1 MLASIS
7 LLALGAALHAP
18 SLRLPTT
25 AAARA
30 PAAVCSLAESLRST
44 LSEVRAASPLSAGEA
59 AEVRMLCAEISAA
72 AGVGATSPE
81 GKKYTYL
88 SVPKMSDATKA
99 DLESALAQLF
109 KAYDQNNDGYVTL
122 VKMLESNAGIYAAD
136 GQTGNMWEARQA
148 KVGARVYRRLFAEFE
163 DTCEVDGTCGKITK
177 PQYIEVMLKEF
188 ARRIE
193 RGLSYTTAISEVK
206 ANLPRNVIM
215 AEAYGFE

>member
-1 MLASIS
+1 MLASLS

-72 AGVGATSPE
+72 AGAGATSPE

-122 VKMLESNAGIYAAD
+122 VKMLESNAGVPA
-136 GQTGNMWEARQA
+136 
-148 KVGARVYRRLFAEFE
+148 
-163 DTCEVDGTCGKITK
+163 
-177 PQYIEVMLKEF
+177 VMSVQV
-188 ARRIE
+188 APRA
-193 RGLSYTTAISEVK
+193 LSISSS
-206 ANLPRNVIM
+206 RS
-215 AEAYGFE
+215 